1 MATTEQDRLWCGPP
15 VPCGRLLGGEL
26 VTNPIPLGENKLYL
40 HGRLVEVSAMATT
53 VRPRATLARV
63 GDAAARFASLDG
75 SAQSRLRDFATSL
88 ARTRGM
94 SAIRDP
100 EESFSRHV
108 LDSLAL
114 LPAMEA
120 HLGVKHA
127 RLVDVGCGPGLPGL
141 VLAVARPEWNF
152 TLMDAQ
158 AKRIAFV
165 QEAAHHLQ
173 LNNTRAI
180 QARAESFA
188 REEEHREAYD
198 AAVARAVADTR
209 VLAELCLPLVRVG
222 GFVFAAKGVEPHE
235 EIESARDAVDLLGGQ
250 VKEVVDVDS
259 RYEQGAR
266 TVVIIDKVR
275 PTPEKYPRR
284 EGIPNKRPL

>member
-1 MATTEQDRLWCGPP
+1 MATTL
-15 VPCGRLLGGEL
+15 
-26 VTNPIPLGENKLYL
+26 
-40 HGRLVEVSAMATT
+40 
-53 VRPRATLARV
+53 RPRATLARV
-63 GDAAARFASLDG
+63 GDAAARFASFDR
-75 SAQSRLRDFATSL
+75 STQTRLRDFATSL
-88 ARTRGM
+88 ARARGM

-114 LPAMEA
+114 LPTMEK
-120 HLGVKHA
+120 HLDVSHA

-141 VLAVARPEWNF
+141 VLAVAKPEWKF
-152 TLMDAQ
+152 TMMDDKPKGSPLCKTMMDAQ

-165 QEAAHHLQ
+165 QESAHKLQ
-173 LNNTRAI
+173 LNNIQAV
-180 QARAESFA
+180 QARAESFG

-222 GFVFAAKGVEPHE
+222 GYVFAAKGVEPHD
-235 EIESARDAVDLLGGQ
+235 EIQNARGAVELLGGH
-250 VKEVVDVDS
+250 VHDVAEVDS
-259 RYEQGAR
+259 QCEQGAR
-266 TVVIIDKVR
+266 TVVVIGKIQT
-275 PTPEKYPRR
+275 TPEKYPRR

>member
-1 MATTEQDRLWCGPP
+1 MATTL
-15 VPCGRLLGGEL
+15 
-26 VTNPIPLGENKLYL
+26 
-40 HGRLVEVSAMATT
+40 
-53 VRPRATLARV
+53 RPRATLARV
-63 GDAAARFASLDG
+63 GDAAARFASFDR
-75 SAQSRLRDFATSL
+75 STQTRLRDFATSL
-88 ARTRGM
+88 ARARGM

-114 LPAMEA
+114 LPTMEK
-120 HLGVKHA
+120 HLDVSHA

-141 VLAVARPEWNF
+141 VLAVAKPEWKF
-152 TLMDAQ
+152 TMMDAQ

-165 QEAAHHLQ
+165 QESAHKLQ
-173 LNNTRAI
+173 LNNIQAV
-180 QARAESFA
+180 QARAESFG

-222 GFVFAAKGVEPHE
+222 GYVFAAKGVEPHD
-235 EIESARDAVDLLGGQ
+235 EIQNARGAVELLGGH
-250 VKEVVDVDS
+250 VHDVAEVDS
-259 RYEQGAR
+259 QCEQGAR
-266 TVVIIDKVR
+266 TVVVIGKIQT
-275 PTPEKYPRR
+275 TPEKYPRR